1 MHLDSYYDIGTQ
13 RLMKALLLLLE
24 IIIISLIKK
33 MISTPSNKIG
43 LSMLYRLMFHPLFVK
58 NITVVCSYISDYNDN
73 YIECMSYMVY
83 NW

>member
-1 MHLDSYYDIGTQ
+1 MHLDSNYDIGTQ

-24 IIIISLIKK
+24 IIIIILIKK

-73 YIECMSYMVY
+73 
-83 NW
+83 